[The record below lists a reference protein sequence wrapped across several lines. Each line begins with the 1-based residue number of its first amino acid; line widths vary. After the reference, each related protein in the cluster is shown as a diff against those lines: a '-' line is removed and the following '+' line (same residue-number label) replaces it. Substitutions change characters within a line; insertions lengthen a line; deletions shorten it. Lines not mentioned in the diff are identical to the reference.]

1 MITVRAKARGGIV
14 VTSKMLLDNEFVSE
28 FEAHND
34 VVENMAKDA
43 GFTHMLEKDCQGV
56 FTSISQTFN
65 RVVTMDELEE
75 FEKRHQAWLK
85 DVKGSIETEEMA
97 AQQERERKC
106 ECPCHETTCDD
117 DSAIQEKDIE
127 FLKNLQE
134 MLNEPDEDGDE
145 VPFTA
150 HVCVAGMLHVATIG
164 NRLLKR
170 LVKDAVDKYVR

>member
-14 VTSKMLLDNEFVSE
+14 VTSKMLLDNEFVAE

-75 FEKRHQAWLK
+75 FEKRHEAWIK

-97 AQQERERKC
+97 AQQEREREC
-106 ECPCHETTCDD
+106 ECPCHETACDD

-127 FLKNLQE
+127 FLKNVAESMGE
-134 MLNEPDEDGDE
+134 MGL
-145 VPFTA
+145 PFTA
-150 HVCVAGMLHVATIG
+150 DVKIQPFDIPMVRIG
-164 NRLLKR
+164 NRLLR
-170 LVKDAVDKYVR
+170 ILIADAIDKYVR

>member
-14 VTSKMLLDNEFVSE
+14 VTSKMLLDNEHVSE
-28 FEAHND
+28 FENHND

-43 GFTHMLEKDCQGV
+43 GFEHMLEKDCQGV

-97 AQQERERKC
+97 AQQERER
-106 ECPCHETTCDD
+106 ECPCHETAYDD

-127 FLKNLQE
+127 FLKNVAESMGEIGL
-134 MLNEPDEDGDE
+134 
-145 VPFTA
+145 PFTA
-150 HVCVAGMLHVATIG
+150 DVKIQPFDLPMVRIG
-164 NRLLKR
+164 NRLLR
-170 LVKDAVDKYVR
+170 ILIADAIKKYVD

>member
-14 VTSKMLLDNEFVSE
+14 VTSKMLLDNEHVSE
-28 FEAHND
+28 FENHND

-97 AQQERERKC
+97 AHQEREREC
-106 ECPCHETTCDD
+106 ECPCHETACDD
-117 DSAIQEKDIE
+117 DTIQEKDIE
-127 FLKNLQE
+127 FIKHVAESMGEIGL
-134 MLNEPDEDGDE
+134 
-145 VPFTA
+145 PFTA
-150 HVCVAGMLHVATIG
+150 DVKVQPFDIPMVRIG
-164 NRLLKR
+164 NRLLR
-170 LVKDAVDKYVR
+170 ILIADAIEKYVR